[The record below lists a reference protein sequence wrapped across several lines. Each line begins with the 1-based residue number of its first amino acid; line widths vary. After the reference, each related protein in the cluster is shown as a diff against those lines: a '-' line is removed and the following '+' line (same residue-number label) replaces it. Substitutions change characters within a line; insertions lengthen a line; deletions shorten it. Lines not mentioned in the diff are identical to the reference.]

1 MVRIV
6 RQEGLSVKVI
16 LFRDFRVLKVLV
28 PPGNER
34 FFEGRVSVKRGVV
47 GIDTV
52 LSSNDFVDLPFSNFG
67 GSNWMVVRE
76 GEGFPYGNENASLV
90 VCID

>member
-16 LFRDFRVLKVLV
+16 LFRDFRLLKVLV

-34 FFEGRVSVKRGVV
+34 FFDGRVSVNRVVV
-47 GIDTV
+47 GIDSV
-52 LSSNDFVDLPFSNFG
+52 LSSNDFVDLPFSNVG
-67 GSNWMVVRE
+67 GPDWMVVRE
-76 GEGFPYGNENASLV
+76 GEGFPYGDENASLV
-90 VCID
+90 VCMD